1 MGKEAISWE
10 LGSLLKCIF
19 PGLQPH
25 CINTPRKVHGMN
37 LFQQL
42 LQVILRLV
50 LFRPPSKNQG
60 ICLENL
66 LSPLNLSFVA
76 VSRWGCRR
84 AGF

>member
-1 MGKEAISWE
+1 MGVRQLVKMHIPGPPTPLHQHPEEGTWHE
-10 LGSLLKCIF
+10 LVSATS
-19 PGLQPH
+19 PGDSE
-25 CINTPRKVHGMN
+25 V
-37 LFQQL
+37 
-42 LQVILRLV
+42 V